1 MKHIKKFNESLE
13 NHLEQLKDFCES
25 NLVYLL
31 DEGFQLK
38 YDTQVI
44 HFPEIRTV
52 RHDGDAGVNI
62 KIMCPN
68 YRKNNFFDNNGALV
82 SVVNTYWSDIKDYII
97 PFLQRLCNEYQLY
110 TYYEEKKFDYE
121 KTINLIKLKEDKYVA
136 LQEETKFK
144 YYTLEDLI
152 EDKLPQDK
160 WFYSLS
166 VKVKIEK

>member
-1 MKHIKKFNESLE
+1 MKHIKRFNESLE
-13 NHLEQLKDFCES
+13 NYLEQLKDFCES

-38 YDTQVI
+38 YYTQVM
-44 HFPEIRTV
+44 HFPEIRTIK
-52 RHDGDAGVNI
+52 HDGDAGVNV

-68 YRKNNFFDNNGALV
+68 YYKSNLP
-82 SVVNTYWSDIKDYII
+82 NTHWSEIKDYII

-121 KTINLIKLKEDKYVA
+121 KNEMIVKEDKYVA
-136 LQEETKFK
+136 LQEENNFK

>member
-1 MKHIKKFNESLE
+1 MKHIKRFNESLE
-13 NHLEQLKDFCES
+13 NYLDQLKDFCES

-38 YDTQVI
+38 YDTDPMN
-44 HFPEIRTV
+44 FPELIVIKHR
-52 RHDGDAGVNI
+52 GDAGVNV

-68 YRKNNFFDNNGALV
+68 YHWGSNIA
-82 SVVNTYWSDIKDYII
+82 NTHWSDIKDYII
-97 PFLQRLCNEYQLY
+97 PFLKRLCSEYQLY
-110 TYYEEKKFDYE
+110 TYYEKKEFDQDKNE
-121 KTINLIKLKEDKYVA
+121 IVKEDKYVA
-136 LQEETKFK
+136 LQEETQFK

>member
-1 MKHIKKFNESLE
+1 MKHIKRFNESLE
-13 NHLEQLKDFCES
+13 NYLDQLKDFCES

-38 YDTQVI
+38 YDTDPMN
-44 HFPEIRTV
+44 FPELIVIKHR
-52 RHDGDAGVNI
+52 GDAGVNV
-62 KIMCPN
+62 KIICPN
-68 YRKNNFFDNNGALV
+68 YRNSKLP
-82 SVVNTYWSDIKDYII
+82 NTYWSDIKDYII
-97 PFLQRLCNEYQLY
+97 PFLQRLCNEYKLY
-110 TYYEEKKFDYE
+110 TYYEKKEFDQE
-121 KTINLIKLKEDKYVA
+121 QNEIVKEDKYVA
-136 LQEETKFK
+136 IQEETQFK

>member
-1 MKHIKKFNESLE
+1 
-13 NHLEQLKDFCES
+13 
-25 NLVYLL
+25 
-31 DEGFQLK
+31 
-38 YDTQVI
+38 
-44 HFPEIRTV
+44 
-52 RHDGDAGVNI
+52 
-62 KIMCPN
+62 MCPN

-110 TYYEEKKFDYE
+110 TYYEENKFDYE

-152 EDKLPQDK
+152 EDKLPHDK

-166 VKVKIEK
+166 VKVKIEI

>member
-1 MKHIKKFNESLE
+1 MIYLRKFNESLE
-13 NHLEQLKDFCES
+13 NYLDQLKDFCES

-38 YDTQVI
+38 YDTQVM
-44 HFPEIRTV
+44 HFPEIRTIK
-52 RHDGDAGVNI
+52 HDGDAGVNV

-68 YRKNNFFDNNGALV
+68 YRKNNLP
-82 SVVNTYWSDIKDYII
+82 NTHWSEIKDYII

-110 TYYEEKKFDYE
+110 TYYEEKEFDQE
-121 KTINLIKLKEDKYVA
+121 KNEIVKEDKYVA
-136 LQEETKFK
+136 LQEETQFK

-166 VKVKIEK
+166 VKVKIER

>member
-1 MKHIKKFNESLE
+1 MIYLRRFNESLSDY
-13 NHLEQLKDFCES
+13 LYQLKDFCES
-25 NLVYLL
+25 NRVYLL

-38 YDTQVI
+38 YDTDPMN
-44 HFPEIRTV
+44 FPELIVIKHR
-52 RHDGDAGVNI
+52 GDAGVNV
-62 KIMCPN
+62 KIICPN
-68 YRKNNFFDNNGALV
+68 YRNSKLP
-82 SVVNTYWSDIKDYII
+82 NTHWSDIKDYII

-110 TYYEEKKFDYE
+110 TYYEKKEFDQE
-121 KTINLIKLKEDKYVA
+121 QNEIIKEDKYVA
-136 LQEETKFK
+136 LQEDTQFK

>member
-1 MKHIKKFNESLE
+1 MIYLRKFNESLE
-13 NHLEQLKDFCES
+13 NYLDQLKDFCES

-38 YDTQVI
+38 YETHSI
-44 HFPEIRTV
+44 YFPEIRTIY
-52 RHDGDAGVNI
+52 HDGDAGVNV
-62 KIMCPN
+62 KIICPN
-68 YRKNNFFDNNGALV
+68 YRNRNLP
-82 SVVNTYWSDIKDYII
+82 NTHWSEVKDYII

-110 TYYEEKKFDYE
+110 TYFEKKEFDQE
-121 KTINLIKLKEDKYVA
+121 QNEIVKEDKYVA
-136 LQEETKFK
+136 LQEDTKFK

>member
-1 MKHIKKFNESLE
+1 MKHIKRFNESLE
-13 NHLEQLKDFCES
+13 NYLDQLKDFCES

-38 YDTQVI
+38 YDTQVM
-44 HFPEIRTV
+44 HFPEIKTIKQ
-52 RHDGDAGVNI
+52 DGDAGVNV
-62 KIMCPN
+62 KIICPN
-68 YRKNNFFDNNGALV
+68 YYNSNLP
-82 SVVNTYWSDIKDYII
+82 NTHWSEIKDYII

-110 TYYEEKKFDYE
+110 TYYEGFDYE
-121 KTINLIKLKEDKYVA
+121 KNEIAKEDKYVA
-136 LQEETKFK
+136 LQEETQFK

>member
-1 MKHIKKFNESLE
+1 MIYLRRFNESLSDY
-13 NHLEQLKDFCES
+13 LYQLKDFCES

-38 YDTQVI
+38 YDTDPMN
-44 HFPEIRTV
+44 FPELIVIKHR
-52 RHDGDAGVNI
+52 GDAGVNV
-62 KIMCPN
+62 KIICPC
-68 YRKNNFFDNNGALV
+68 YM
-82 SVVNTYWSDIKDYII
+82 NTDYTYYGRRIANTPWSEVKDYII

-110 TYYEEKKFDYE
+110 TYYEKKEFDQE
-121 KTINLIKLKEDKYVA
+121 QNEIVKEDKYVA
-136 LQEETKFK
+136 LQEDTKFK